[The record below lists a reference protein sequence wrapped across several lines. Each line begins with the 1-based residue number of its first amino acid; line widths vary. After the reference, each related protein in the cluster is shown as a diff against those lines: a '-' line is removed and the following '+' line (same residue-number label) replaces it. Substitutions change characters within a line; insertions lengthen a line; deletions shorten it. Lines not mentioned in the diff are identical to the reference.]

1 MSSTSLDTKI
11 LNLKASQ
18 IESKIQIF
26 AIEKRTALNKKL
38 HQAFLN
44 LKMILIY
51 LRNGIATTVIDSS
64 GMDNF
69 SRELHISA
77 RAGVKTD
84 LLVLPFSREHEKT
97 CLKQWSTLKI
107 SHTKLSS
114 SMKGFSMQ
122 QRSCVGNSFY
132 VDSWRYCA
140 TVLKNV

>member
-1 MSSTSLDTKI
+1 MVNLGPYWHFWSFHVYIQMRNISVSKIIVLSSTSLETKLI
-11 LNLKASQ
+11 YLKASQ

-44 LKMILIY
+44 LKIILIY
-51 LRNGIATTVIDSS
+51 LRNGIATTVIDWS

-77 RAGVKTD
+77 GAGVKTD

-97 CLKQWSTLKI
+97 CLKQMVDFKDQ
-107 SHTKLSS
+107 SHKA
-114 SMKGFSMQ
+114 K
-122 QRSCVGNSFY
+122 
-132 VDSWRYCA
+132 
-140 TVLKNV
+140 

>member
-44 LKMILIY
+44 LKIY
-51 LRNGIATTVIDSS
+51 QRNGIATTVIDSS

-69 SRELHISA
+69 SRELHISHG
-77 RAGVKTD
+77 AGVKTD
-84 LLVLPFSREHEKT
+84 LIVLPFSREHEKT
-97 CLKQWSTLKI
+97 CLKQMVVFKNQ
-107 SHTKLSS
+107 SHKA
-114 SMKGFSMQ
+114 K
-122 QRSCVGNSFY
+122 
-132 VDSWRYCA
+132 
-140 TVLKNV
+140 